1 MFPSLVPL
9 IGWLIPGLYLT
20 FSTALGLSNVFMLL
34 ILIAFALTFSKDA
47 VASERWPL
55 PAVWLLALYAMVL
68 LGMLYTPAPWEWS
81 SLNWGKYTKFIY
93 AIVLMLL
100 LFKRSDWQ
108 RRSLMA
114 FELGMLFILVST
126 WLNIWFVLPWSA
138 TKQTGWG
145 VSHHVMYDYIVQNV
159 MMGFFVTF
167 ALSKVSRGASRVSNF
182 YYFAIAVLALI
193 SVTHL
198 STGRTGLIVVACA
211 VGGFLLARIGIRKAL
226 LSLPVALIGLGALLM
241 TSDVMLSRFKQATT
255 ELQNID
261 NDRYSSI
268 GHRAYNYKI
277 TPRLIAEK
285 PVFGHGTGA
294 YHTEICRVLDDPN
307 DCHIYAWHSHNQFLY
322 FGADYG
328 LVGIAIYIALIGSAA
343 RIAWT
348 SPVGAHRL
356 MLLSLVGALVADS
369 LINSPLYS
377 ARESHFFLYMLALLV
392 VMCRDSTRNQASDR
406 LPSAEA
412 NRTATPR

>member
-34 ILIAFALTFSKDA
+34 TLIAFVLTFSKD
-47 VASERWPL
+47 VLASERWPL

-81 SLNWGKYTKFIY
+81 AINWGKYTKFIY

-100 LFKRSDWQ
+100 LYRRPGWQ
-108 RRSLMA
+108 RRSLLA
-114 FELGMLFILVST
+114 FEIGMLFILVST
-126 WLNIWFVLPWSA
+126 WLNIWFILPWSH
-138 TKQTGWG
+138 TKHTGWG

-159 MMGFFVTF
+159 MMGFFVTY
-167 ALSKVSRGASRVSNF
+167 ALSKLSRSAGRSWNAF
-182 YYFAIAVLALI
+182 YVVVALLALV

-198 STGRTGLIVVACA
+198 STGRTGLIVVAGA
-211 VGGFLLARIGIRKAL
+211 VGGFMLAKIGIRKAL
-226 LSLPVALIGLGALLM
+226 LALPVALIGLGALLM
-241 TSDVMLSRFKQATT
+241 TSELMLNRFQQATS
-255 ELQNID
+255 ELQNMD
-261 NDRYSSI
+261 QDRYSSI
-268 GHRAYNYKI
+268 GQRAYNYK
-277 TPRLIAEK
+277 TTLRLIAEK

-307 DCHIYAWHSHNQFLY
+307 ECQIYGWHSHNQFLF

-328 LVGIAIYIALIGSAA
+328 LVGIAIYMALIWSAA
-343 RIAWT
+343 RIAWYA
-348 SPVGAHRL
+348 PIGAHRL

-377 ARESHFFLYMLALLV
+377 SRESHFFLYMLALLV
-392 VMCRDSTRNQASDR
+392 VMCRDAGLNQPPDR
-406 LPSAEA
+406 LSNIES
-412 NRTATPR
+412 NRAAHRK